1 MVSWSVIAMLKEN
14 LFLVLGFSALAVLA
28 ALKLNEKCCST
39 KKQEDLESNQEKSD
53 EPVIVQAGSG
63 LQEEEQVESKAEP
76 PAGEERDQTDA
87 EISTETHPRKEDLNE
102 ESKDEESRP
111 EDEKTKRSQED
122 EIQTG
127 LEMDLRNQKESTTQ
141 LEEGQE
147 ETTNAARE
155 DEDLQ
160 PNVSMRSTM
169 SGLCSC
175 LASFCLSSLCQ
186 RFLLLLL

>member
-1 MVSWSVIAMLKEN
+1 M
-14 LFLVLGFSALAVLA
+14 FGFSALRHKIVR
-28 ALKLNEKCCST
+28 EKNT
-39 KKQEDLESNQEKSD
+39 QQKNGES
-53 EPVIVQAGSG
+53 
-63 LQEEEQVESKAEP
+63 
-76 PAGEERDQTDA
+76 R
-87 EISTETHPRKEDLNE
+87 
-102 ESKDEESRP
+102 DEESRP
-111 EDEKTKRSQED
+111 EDEKTKKSHED

-127 LEMDLRNQKESTTQ
+127 LEMDVQNKKESTTQ

-160 PNVSMRSTM
+160 PYVSMRSTM

>member
-1 MVSWSVIAMLKEN
+1 MLKEN

-39 KKQEDLESNQEKSD
+39 KKQEDLESNPEKEKPD
-53 EPVIVQAGSG
+53 QPVIVQAGGG
-63 LQEEEQVESKAEP
+63 LQEEEQVESKADP
-76 PAGEERDQTDA
+76 PAGEERDQTEA
-87 EISTETHPRKEDLNE
+87 EISTETEPRKEDLNG

-111 EDEKTKRSQED
+111 QDEKTKRSQEG